1 METSWY
7 GLFNLSP
14 DETVEMR
21 VGDLQE
27 FLRQQMMGVTNPG
40 LEVEVKDVQPQPAED
55 RDTGAVWDRLT
66 GYIETIYSYQHNS
79 DDLAFAAREGKVLA
93 NELMEVV
100 EREAKEHGLEDKVK
114 GLLARCDSELDGVY
128 PYDVADTIG
137 VWAGED
143 EKAAGGNIEQPEK
156 DVAEHAH
163 DPRSKSVRDWYM
175 KTFPTDELGAEID
188 PDITFDGALSVVEKG
203 PAFYDS
209 LGVRDSL
216 VRERVFMELSERY
229 DIDYGD
235 IYESW
240 LNSKPLPDHALL
252 KTALGEQVYEDMKA
266 AMEPHIAEFE
276 ESLDEVLASM
286 RESSSA
292 LDDGRG
298 GKDSTVER

>member
-7 GLFNLSP
+7 GLSP
-14 DETVEMR
+14 DETVEIR

-40 LEVEVKDVQPQPAED
+40 LEVEEKAAQTQPATG
-55 RDTGAVWDRLT
+55 RDAAAVWDRLT
-66 GYIETIYSYQHNS
+66 GYIETIYSYRHS
-79 DDLAFAAREGKVLA
+79 DDLVYSDELGEVFA

-114 GLLARCDSELDGVY
+114 GLLARCDSELDGVH
-128 PYDVADTIG
+128 PYDIADTIG

-156 DVAEHAH
+156 DVAEHAP

-203 PAFYDS
+203 PTFYDS

-252 KTALGEQVYEDMKA
+252 KTVLGEQVYEDMKA

>member
-1 METSWY
+1 MEETQVSAREPLMLSYIDRY
-7 GLFNLSP
+7 GEDITLALYADHYQDGGGLALEALYVPDSVDDEGFLEPWSTLTVNLRDSP
-14 DETVEMR
+14 HSADWCHQHNHIILDTNNNPPELINALVDAGIVTLTDEGDCSGFCVYPYATVSPQALASLTGLEETVE
-21 VGDLQE
+21 GI
-27 FLRQQMMGVTNPG
+27 F
-40 LEVEVKDVQPQPAED
+40 
-55 RDTGAVWDRLT
+55 RLM
-66 GYIETIYSYQHNS
+66 
-79 DDLAFAAREGKVLA
+79 D
-93 NELMEVV
+93 
-100 EREAKEHGLEDKVK
+100 EH
-114 GLLARCDSELDGVY
+114 
-128 PYDVADTIG
+128 
-137 VWAGED
+137 
-143 EKAAGGNIEQPEK
+143 K
-156 DVAEHAH
+156 DVAEHAP
-163 DPRSKSVRDWYM
+163 DPRSQGVRDWYM

-188 PDITFDGALSVVEKG
+188 PDITFDGALSVVDKG
-203 PAFYDS
+203 PAFYDG